1 MKMHEYANHSMMT
14 VIIWNLQLYFL
25 CYNNVFINQFPGL
38 SFDFS
43 YRAIYTHSFIQPLF
57 SIYHVSRRVMVS
69 GDTKTDHAVK
79 NHCHDERKIER
90 LEERKGQEREKGE
103 G

>member
-1 MKMHEYANHSMMT
+1 M
-14 VIIWNLQLYFL
+14 
-25 CYNNVFINQFPGL
+25 FINQSSGL

-43 YRAIYTHSFIQPLF
+43 CRIIYAHSFSQLLF
-57 SIYHVSRRVMVS
+57 SIYHVSRCVMVS

-79 NHCHDERKIER
+79 NHCHDEREIER